1 MHPHSDVADAALNYF
16 LVLRPSK
23 KAELPSWLVSQMV
36 GNNVVSAG
44 VGVIPLV
51 GDVLLGIWKANSR
64 NAHLYV
70 VFFPLCAQV
79 SDGNTLI
86 SCQPPRRRDR

>member
-70 VFFPLCAQV
+70 VFSPSARD
-79 SDGNTLI
+79 S
-86 SCQPPRRRDR
+86 PPTETR